1 MKKLYKRII
10 AVAGAACILT
20 GTCGCADTNNTD
32 TNDDGK
38 VSVVQEK
45 KNYAEECERIR
56 SKEYQNMS
64 FDECVFE
71 DFPDIESFQ
80 NLKPGEPTV
89 TPEMALDA
97 MRESL
102 DEYGLADKYPVEEHV
117 VSLTNKDANDDWL
130 PVTELMDETDPDTG
144 EKKLQYVDAF
154 ALMEKEMCLMMVAD
168 GYFKWINN
176 AFNNYF
182 PTPMDAEATVLVAD
196 EYYPDEEKYWYENIG
211 DTSHKL
217 LDGTEMTVSEA
228 ADMAVKFVTD
238 GVPYPP
244 SEGVEILPESVVYHG
259 DGKAGYYEVCIE
271 RSFNHIPFVQTNGT
285 GEVTWDGSADYRFD
299 EDKFGIYIADGT
311 GVCGYMGARASEK
324 FDAAGEVQDRM
335 ISLEG
340 AADIVEREMAQRFDM
355 DFNRVGL
362 RYIRVIQPYSAG
374 TEYSEKDG
382 EYRVCWYF
390 RGTNSNYKSYETVL
404 VDAQTGKLYFALTE
418 WE

>member
-1 MKKLYKRII
+1 MKKLNKRII

-45 KNYAEECERIR
+45 KNYSAECEKIR
-56 SKEYQNMS
+56 SKEYRNMS

-71 DFPDIESFQ
+71 DFPDIKSFQ
-80 NLKPGEPTV
+80 NLTPGAPTV

-97 MRESL
+97 MRKSL
-102 DEYGLADKYPVEEHV
+102 DEYGLADKYPVEECV
-117 VSLTNKDANDDWL
+117 VSLTNKDENGNRP

-176 AFNNYF
+176 TFNNYF
-182 PTPMDAEATVLVAD
+182 PTPTDAEATVLVAD
-196 EYYPDEEKYWYENIG
+196 GYYQNEEKYWYENID

-217 LDGTEMTVSEA
+217 LDGTEMTASEA
-228 ADMAVKFVTD
+228 SDMAVKFVTD

-244 SEGVEILPESVVYHG
+244 SEGVKILPESVAYHG
-259 DGKAGYYEVCIE
+259 DGEVGYYEVCVE
-271 RSFNHIPFVQTNGT
+271 RSYNNIPFVQTNGM
-285 GEVTWDGSADYRFD
+285 GEVTHGSSSYSIE
-299 EDKFGIYIADGT
+299 EDMFSIFIADST
-311 GVCGYMGARASEK
+311 GVCGYMGDRASER

-335 ISLEG
+335 VSLEE
-340 AADIVEREMAQRFDM
+340 AASIVEREMAQRFVM

-362 RYIRVIQPYSAG
+362 RYIRIAQGISP
-374 TEYSEKDG
+374 SEKDG

-390 RGTNSNYKSYETVL
+390 RGTNNNYLSHETVL
-404 VDAQTGKLYFALTE
+404 VDAQTGELYFVLTE